1 MNDDVTYGLWLLVS
15 LNSFVLITI
24 VQSLLTCRPRANA
37 RIAVRPL
44 HSPHSL
50 LRARLVTG
58 CVQSEN

>member
-24 VQSLLTCRPRANA
+24 VQSFLTCRPRA
-37 RIAVRPL
+37 IAVRPL

-50 LRARLVTG
+50 PRFATVTG
-58 CVQSEN
+58 SVKSEN